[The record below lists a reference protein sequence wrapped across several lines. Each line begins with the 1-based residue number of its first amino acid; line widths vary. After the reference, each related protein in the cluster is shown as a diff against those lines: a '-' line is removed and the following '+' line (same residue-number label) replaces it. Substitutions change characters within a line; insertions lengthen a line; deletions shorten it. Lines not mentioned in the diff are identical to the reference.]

1 MFSAYL
7 SSAAVLLTGLTLLT
21 GAARAASDDPFG
33 DDSPRPPAKAAQGAA
48 ARPAPRPPAR
58 SATRVLR
65 PPVATRVA
73 QQPDPALYRYRPQ
86 PSHAENDIEAALKE
100 PTTIEIVEM
109 PLKDVVDHLKDVHK
123 LEIQLD
129 AAGLKAAGVED
140 STPIT
145 KNIKGVSL
153 ADGLNMILDETELG
167 WEVRYDVLLI
177 TNPGKLAEHRTTRLY
192 EVGDLVAVRDAH
204 GQSRDDYD
212 TLIKVIT
219 ATVAPD
225 SWNAKVIPA
234 SIKGATLGGAKVLS
248 VSAPYAV
255 HRELAEYLANL
266 RRIAK
271 GG

>member
-7 SSAAVLLTGLTLLT
+7 SPTAALIAVLTLLT
-21 GAARAASDDPFG
+21 SAAPSASDNPFG
-33 DDSPRPPAKAAQGAA
+33 DSPQAAAKPKARAE
-48 ARPAPRPPAR
+48 ARPAPGPPAR
-58 SATRVLR
+58 PALR
-65 PPVATRVA
+65 DSRPTTKTRVA
-73 QQPDPALYRYRPQ
+73 SPPDPALYRYRPQ

-100 PTTIEIVEM
+100 PTTIEFVET
-109 PLKDVVDHLKDVHK
+109 PLKDVIDYLKDIHK
-123 LEIQLD
+123 IEIQLD
-129 AAGLKAAGVED
+129 AAGLKEAGVED
-140 STPIT
+140 STPIS
-145 KNIKGVSL
+145 KSIKGISL

-212 TLIKVIT
+212 TLIKLIT

-225 SWNAKVIPA
+225 SWNAKVTPA

-248 VSAPYAV
+248 VSAPYSV